1 MPPTAMRACVRTAGT
16 KKQSMFSVPE
26 GVNSKVG
33 VIGSGQGMTEYKG
46 RARHEYAEAEDAD

>member
-1 MPPTAMRACVRTAGT
+1 MRACVRTAGT